1 MLNMIMNTLVNPTTV
16 GASLLVVGAAGL
28 VGGMFTDVLSYN
40 IPMVNVKLGTLM
52 YIVPLAVGAVTLSR
66 RYLGMDVPFLGDIA
80 DEAAA
85 ETGANWGENSS
96 GMDNG
101 NGVPTYYGS

>member
-40 IPMVNVKLGTLM
+40 IPLVNIKLGTLM
-52 YIVPLAVGAVTLSR
+52 YVVPLAVGAVTLSR
-66 RYLGMDVPFLGDIA
+66 RYLGMDVPFLGLGVKCWVAVALSMDFCTFEVKHKILM
-80 DEAAA
+80 
-85 ETGANWGENSS
+85 TG
-96 GMDNG
+96 
-101 NGVPTYYGS
+101 PI

>member
-1 MLNMIMNTLVNPTTV
+1 
-16 GASLLVVGAAGL
+16 
-28 VGGMFTDVLSYN
+28 
-40 IPMVNVKLGTLM
+40 
-52 YIVPLAVGAVTLSR
+52 
-66 RYLGMDVPFLGDIA
+66 MDVPFLGDIA

-96 GMDNG
+96 GPDNG